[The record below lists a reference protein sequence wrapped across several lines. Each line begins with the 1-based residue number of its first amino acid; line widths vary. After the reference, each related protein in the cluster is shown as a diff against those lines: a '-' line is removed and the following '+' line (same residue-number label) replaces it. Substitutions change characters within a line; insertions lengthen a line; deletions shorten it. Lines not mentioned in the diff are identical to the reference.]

1 MFLTVAGR
9 QNFRQTGGKFT
20 KFDQMTRRLEREA
33 LNAYD
38 DLLNDADTPSPVS
51 DLVKTFCSHSHPSL
65 MGLIEGL
72 DVDAESDELSHGLME
87 TYFGVDGEAALA
99 EGDGD
104 PERTVRSLLSRLRL
118 RRKYKQPEQRGSNRL
133 NVQDMDEEVSFG
145 LGFPVARPGLADYYS
160 FLLLSAVHHIFD
172 VLSDLFEAGL
182 DAETRREGKMWHAD
196 SLELISKWSEVTVAN
211 D

>member
-1 MFLTVAGR
+1 MLALSNKNWEYLERWMFLTVAGR

-72 DVDAESDELSHGLME
+72 DVERPHWPRVME
-87 TYFGVDGEAALA
+87 TLRGRSVLYSVVCVFAGSINNQSRGA
-99 EGDGD
+99 
-104 PERTVRSLLSRLRL
+104 RTDSTSRIWM
-118 RRKYKQPEQRGSNRL
+118 RK
-133 NVQDMDEEVSFG
+133 
-145 LGFPVARPGLADYYS
+145 
-160 FLLLSAVHHIFD
+160 
-172 VLSDLFEAGL
+172 
-182 DAETRREGKMWHAD
+182 
-196 SLELISKWSEVTVAN
+196 
-211 D
+211 